1 MAQRLT
7 VQEEV
12 AGAVAPVLEK
22 FDSQLALQQQT
33 VGRWR
38 FVSPAIVAH
47 EALTDLAGTG
57 YWRHHAFRDQVK
69 DFKQAISNFYTPKVH
84 RRQPLV
90 LQDIGQMPTFTFVE
104 EHDFEWLLRV
114 GKGLAGILAFCAV
127 IGAWALLSLRPGR
140 LGLVTG

>member
-1 MAQRLT
+1 MAKRLT

-12 AGAVAPVLEK
+12 ADAVAPVLEK
-22 FDSQLALQQQT
+22 FDTQLALQQQT

-38 FVSPAIVAH
+38 FVSPAIAAH

-57 YWRHHAFRDQVK
+57 YWRHRAFRSQVTE
-69 DFKQAISNFYTPKVH
+69 FKQAISDFYTPKVH

-90 LQDIGQMPTFTFVE
+90 LQDIDRMPTFTFVE
-104 EHDFEWLLRV
+104 EHDLEWLSRV
-114 GKGLAGILAFCAV
+114 GKGLAGILAFSAV